1 MYTAAIS
8 SHDRHGTSLG
18 TSEFH
23 YGSCTGNCKH
33 VQALLILLLSIFVVV
48 PCQAQQITE
57 NAHYAEAPRPKC
69 DSFSM
74 QNLVRLSTLE
84 KTCYY
89 RDQVFTPSAIFGAA
103 FFGAIAQA
111 MDSPPDWP
119 QGAKGFAWRASTR
132 YVQGMAKTTGS
143 YLAGLAFHEDPRAVR
158 PDCERATNA
167 YKIVTEPAPPRSFWR
182 RLGGAV
188 AVNFWAKDDSC
199 RFRPMFSP
207 TAGALSSGF
216 VGMAWTSDSSNTVT
230 KAMVRSGTALG
241 GTIGSSIFTEFKG
254 DITNLVS
261 KMSGRK
267 SASKKGSE

>member
-1 MYTAAIS
+1 MYTNAIS
-8 SHDRHGTSLG
+8 SHDRHGTSLN
-18 TSEFH
+18 TSEFR
-23 YGSCTGNCKH
+23 YGSCTGDRKH
-33 VQALLILLLSIFVVV
+33 VQALLMLLSIFVIV

-57 NAHYAEAPRPKC
+57 NAHYVEAPRPKC

-103 FFGAIAQA
+103 LFGGIAQA
-111 MDSPPDWP
+111 MNSPSEWP

-132 YVQGMAKTTGS
+132 YVQGMAKTTGG
-143 YLAGLAFHEDPRAVR
+143 YLAGLALHEDPRAVR
-158 PDCERATNA
+158 PECSRKVDANE
-167 YKIVTEPAPPRSFWR
+167 IVIQPSAPKSFWR
-182 RLGGAV
+182 RLGGAI

-199 RFRPMFSP
+199 RTRMMLSP

-216 VGMAWTSDSSNTVT
+216 VGMAWTPDSSNTVT
-230 KAMVRSGTALG
+230 KALVRSSTALG

-254 DITNLVS
+254 DITNLAT
-261 KMSGRK
+261 KMFGRK
-267 SASKKGSE
+267 PASSKGSE